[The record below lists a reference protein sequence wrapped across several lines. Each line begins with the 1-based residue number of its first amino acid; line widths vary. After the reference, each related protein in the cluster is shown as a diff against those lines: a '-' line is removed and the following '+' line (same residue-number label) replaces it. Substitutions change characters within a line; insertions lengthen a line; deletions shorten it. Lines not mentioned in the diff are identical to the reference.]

1 MSEQTA
7 RIEMADH
14 AARHWQFPDPRPIHA
29 GTERHRQAACR
40 MFHETFNPYRP
51 SVIDWPRL
59 DPPAM
64 ERLTSLPI
72 WDIAVQTEG
81 KARLR
86 MQCYANE
93 PA

>member
-1 MSEQTA
+1 
-7 RIEMADH
+7 
-14 AARHWQFPDPRPIHA
+14 
-29 GTERHRQAACR
+29 
-40 MFHETFNPYRP
+40 MFHETFNPYKP

-59 DPPAM
+59 DPPAL

-86 MQCYANE
+86 MQCYA
-93 PA
+93 ASLRDRAGTTRSR